1 MEDINICD
9 IHIAT
14 INNSC
19 DFCIEDVTMCNN
31 VYDLHIQCVINNDNA
46 YIAYFFSRNRYRI
59 DTETDVYT
67 IHMYRVNLNF
77 V

>member
-46 YIAYFFSRNRYRI
+46 YIAYFFPET
-59 DTETDVYT
+59 DTE
-67 IHMYRVNLNF
+67 
-77 V
+77 